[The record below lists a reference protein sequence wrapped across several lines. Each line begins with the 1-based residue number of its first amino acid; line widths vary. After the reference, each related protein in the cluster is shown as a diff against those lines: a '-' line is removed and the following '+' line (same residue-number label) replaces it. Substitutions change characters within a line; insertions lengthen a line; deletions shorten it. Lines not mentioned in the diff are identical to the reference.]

1 MTGPRPDAIRC
12 GRLEQS
18 KPPHVGLA
26 EGHRVPDKR
35 RPNCLC
41 RKPSYNRAL
50 SRHATP
56 LEAGDVFQEDKL
68 YMTSDPALTAIGP
81 YSTLAHWR
89 SEGRGP
95 RFIKLGSKVA
105 YRGSDL
111 NSWLAER
118 TVEPKQAA

>member
-1 MTGPRPDAIRC
+1 MFD
-12 GRLEQS
+12 
-18 KPPHVGLA
+18 
-26 EGHRVPDKR
+26 
-35 RPNCLC
+35 
-41 RKPSYNRAL
+41 
-50 SRHATP
+50 
-56 LEAGDVFQEDKL
+56 EAKL
-68 YMTSDPALTAIGP
+68 YLTSDPALKAIGP

-118 TVEPKQAA
+118 TVEPSETAA